1 MTLVTIGQFQW
12 FLLWQRYWRRLYL
25 TNCLLILEANHLLHP
40 HQGAFRCGKS
50 TSDILLLAVDHIVN
64 SLDCGKVVCAA
75 FLDLRKAYD
84 SLDHCTLLRRIGE
97 LGVAKSVLKWFQN
110 YLTGRAHRVKL
121 GDQFSGWRQMKGG
134 VPQGSALGPLLFL
147 IYMNALPLQITNGL
161 LAQYADDTT
170 LICSGSSVSDT
181 ACCDVFTVTI
191 GK

>member
-1 MTLVTIGQFQW
+1 MVSILAKILEKIVSNQ
-12 FLLWQRYWRRLYL
+12 LSSY
-25 TNCLLILEANHLLHP
+25 LEANQLLHP

-64 SLDCGKVVCAA
+64 SLDCRKVVCAA

-84 SLDHCTLLRRIGE
+84 SLDHCTLLQRIGE
-97 LGVAKSVLKWFQN
+97 LGIARSILKWFQN
-110 YLTGRAHRVKL
+110 YLTDRAHRVKL
-121 GDQFSGWRQMKGG
+121 GDQFSSWRQMKGG

-161 LAQYADDTT
+161 LVQYADDTT

-181 ACCDVFTVTI
+181 AAVMTSQLQLVNKYVDCW
-191 GK
+191 